1 MVPAFNGGTMDS
13 SMELSMVFFQGW
25 NRGSPGLLAREPGK
39 AALARGPA
47 PVRPSPPFSGGQTEL
62 LADQGHLHAA
72 WVTQGARA
80 RDPRGWWCARQGSGK
95 LRESLGGVGPR
106 RPAAAA
112 LGAPVRGPPKAP
124 EPGGAALKKSK
135 VACFFFLKT

>member
-1 MVPAFNGGTMDS
+1 MDS
-13 SMELSMVFFQGW
+13 SMELSVVFFQGW
-25 NRGSPGLLAREPGK
+25 NRGSPGLLAGAREGGAGK
-39 AALARGPA
+39 GPSVREAVA
-47 PVRPSPPFSGGQTEL
+47 PFFWGQTEL

-72 WVTQGARA
+72 WITQGARA
-80 RDPRGWWCARQGSGK
+80 CDPRGWCARQGSGK

-124 EPGGAALKKSK
+124 EPGGAAEKKSK
-135 VACFFFLKT
+135 VACFFF